1 LLPERTANELRA
13 SRAVPTGLSLVG
25 GGLNLELLAIEQHR
39 SQIAIV
45 RL

>member
-25 GGLNLELLAIEQHR
+25 GGLNLELLIKFSSH
-39 SQIAIV
+39 
-45 RL
+45 